1 MALERG
7 GACVGATGQSQ
18 GSRDAGAGLT
28 ARSVLG
34 GRVGPD
40 REAGDTS
47 RRASGVES
55 EGRLGAGFKGGQCV
69 SQWHLRKGAKCAQKT
84 LPGAHPRKGQSQAWT
99 SKQHRP
105 LPAQSRSTS

>member
-34 GRVGPD
+34 GRVD
-40 REAGDTS
+40 
-47 RRASGVES
+47 
-55 EGRLGAGFKGGQCV
+55 
-69 SQWHLRKGAKCAQKT
+69 
-84 LPGAHPRKGQSQAWT
+84 
-99 SKQHRP
+99 P
-105 LPAQSRSTS
+105 LAQSKKRREGDQEPHHMPPSHQELLVLGVKSSVITESSGNISFIIKLALIPSRKI